1 VREGADP
8 GWTNTRGPKVNSPIE
23 NLVAELSHEINSP
36 LAAIRNALY
45 LVSCRTDDAEIHRY
59 LQIADE
65 EVVFVADVLRV
76 ARERAEERPQLLWK
90 SKAA

>member
-1 VREGADP
+1 M
-8 GWTNTRGPKVNSPIE
+8 NTPIE

-45 LVSCRTDDAEIHRY
+45 LIACRTNDEEIHRY
-59 LQIADE
+59 LRIADD
-65 EVVFVADVLRV
+65 EVVFVAGVLRH
-76 ARERAEERPQLLWK
+76 AREQAEQRTPRLLSR

>member
-1 VREGADP
+1 V
-8 GWTNTRGPKVNSPIE
+8 NTPVE

-45 LVSCRTDDAEIHRY
+45 LVACRTNDEEIHRY
-59 LQIADE
+59 LQIADD
-65 EVVFVADVLRV
+65 EVVFVADVLRL
-76 ARERAEERPQLLWK
+76 ARERVEQRNARLLSR